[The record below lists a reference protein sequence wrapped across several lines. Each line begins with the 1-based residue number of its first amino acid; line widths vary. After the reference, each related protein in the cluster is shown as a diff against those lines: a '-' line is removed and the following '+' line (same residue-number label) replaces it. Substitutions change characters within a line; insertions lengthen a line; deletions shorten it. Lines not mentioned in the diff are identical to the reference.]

1 MKTFFVDTKADIVG
15 HIHCGIIQDSII
27 KDSIPKYMV
36 TPPKKK
42 KSLRFN
48 RLSKLFT
55 TIEGKFLPLS
65 SKFLIIYKVPSL
77 LGDRFQSCRFDQ

>member
-1 MKTFFVDTKADIVG
+1 MKTFVVDTKADIVG

-42 KSLRFN
+42 KASDLIGFQNYLQQLRAN
-48 RLSKLFT
+48 SYHY
-55 TIEGKFLPLS
+55 PLN
-65 SKFLIIYKVPSL
+65 F
-77 LGDRFQSCRFDQ
+77 

>member
-1 MKTFFVDTKADIVG
+1 MKTFFVDTKAR
-15 HIHCGIIQDSII
+15 HCRPQLHCGIIQDTII

-36 TPPKKK
+36 APPKKK

-65 SKFLIIYKVPSL
+65 SRFLII
-77 LGDRFQSCRFDQ
+77 